1 MDISIGLS
9 EHQCKQMATVL
20 NALLADE
27 FTLYVKTLNF
37 HWNVIGHDF
46 KPLHDFFRQ
55 QYEDVFSFVDDVA
68 ERVRTLGGDSL
79 GSMTK
84 FLATTHLKEAPG
96 KLLTS
101 QEMLR
106 ILLEDH
112 EAVICTLREYIDE
125 SAKVGDMGTNNFLTD
140 LMEKHEKIAWMIRS
154 SMVK

>member
-1 MDISIGLS
+1 MHVAIGLS
-9 EHQCKQMATVL
+9 EHQCKQVATLL

-27 FTLYVKTLNF
+27 FALYVKTLNF
-37 HWNVIGHDF
+37 HWNVVGHDF

-79 GSMTK
+79 GSMNK
-84 FLATTHLKEAPG
+84 FLAATRLKEAPD

-101 QEMLR
+101 QEMLQ
-106 ILLEDH
+106 ILLSDH
-112 EAVICTLREYIDE
+112 EAVICTLREDIE
-125 SAKVGDMGTNNFLTD
+125 TSAKAGDMGTNNFLTD

-154 SMVK
+154 SIAK